1 MTRKPKVKRRKPP
14 PKPADDGAAL
24 TAAQPLIPTKTSR
37 NERKANN
44 DRQWTLAWS
53 HVQFTNLPGDTSF
66 GVGELLDREPL
77 LPSNL
82 STALRPHYDGLM
94 DCYHKYSDVHLEKPK
109 ESFIGLPYRPQFDSV
124 AVGTAPPLATTAQD
138 MVAGP
143 KELKNSDLHR
153 LSENSWLQFCRDA
166 CLIGDGPSQLMP
178 TEACL
183 IFTAVNTRRAAFNLK
198 QVSLGATGS
207 DADAGAVRSFTF
219 SEFLE
224 ALIQFACNQHL
235 KAVDGFEND
244 GIADTLL
251 TAEHVQKA
259 TMSLVENSI
268 LKKVVRD
275 DIKGFRQALRT
286 SSKLGS
292 ALERAEPLL
301 RLVHERYSLRGE
313 GPPENI
319 QVQMDDKGGY
329 GLPLSRFTEMVW
341 ESGLIGR
348 ELSRNA
354 AKAAFVNAL
363 NIGDAV
369 AGITE
374 FGEAVVRLAH
384 GLQPMTRE
392 QRVGAPPP
400 TPKIKFERWTQH
412 PTAPLPPPLLRKEVD
427 GMVFEEAAEEAL
439 LVKLETICQ
448 KLTAVAGDPT
458 IVRQFRMTYPAEQQR
473 VRGAPPPPPPQPPP
487 PPPQPPQR
495 PLPPAQPVP
504 LTAPPACAPP
514 PAYATQPQQQQPT
527 LMPPPPATRMEA
539 QVVYDPNRHGY
550 AGTRSSRREREAARH
565 AQE

>member
-1 MTRKPKVKRRKPP
+1 MSPGRLVNCTW
-14 PKPADDGAAL
+14 L
-24 TAAQPLIPTKTSR
+24 H
-37 NERKANN
+37 ANVHC
-44 DRQWTLAWS
+44 LSLFA
-53 HVQFTNLPGDTSF
+53 FLSF
-66 GVGELLDREPL
+66 RLVFVGI
-77 LPSNL
+77 SGC
-82 STALRPHYDGLM
+82 A
-94 DCYHKYSDVHLEKPK
+94 
-109 ESFIGLPYRPQFDSV
+109 
-124 AVGTAPPLATTAQD
+124 
-138 MVAGP
+138 
-143 KELKNSDLHR
+143 
-153 LSENSWLQFCRDA
+153 
-166 CLIGDGPSQLMP
+166 
-178 TEACL
+178 
-183 IFTAVNTRRAAFNLK
+183 AVNAAP
-198 QVSLGATGS
+198 SSAGLGG
-207 DADAGAVRSFTF
+207 GFLLFTF

-292 ALERAEPLL
+292 ALQRAEPLL

-400 TPKIKFERWTQH
+400 PPKIKFERWTQH

-427 GMVFEEAAEEAL
+427 GMVFEEAAEEDAPGETTPDGKEVKKEAATKRGGKAKSKAKAKAKALSEPAQEDPAVWPAAAFGPCSICSVL
-439 LVKLETICQ
+439 LVFHML
-448 KLTAVAGDPT
+448 
-458 IVRQFRMTYPAEQQR
+458 
-473 VRGAPPPPPPQPPP
+473 
-487 PPPQPPQR
+487 
-495 PLPPAQPVP
+495 
-504 LTAPPACAPP
+504 
-514 PAYATQPQQQQPT
+514 
-527 LMPPPPATRMEA
+527 
-539 QVVYDPNRHGY
+539 
-550 AGTRSSRREREAARH
+550 
-565 AQE
+565 